1 MNKVLGY
8 ILGFLAS
15 IIFVLISM
23 LLVLKMTVFNKSY
36 LLKNLE
42 ASNYY
47 DKVYSEI
54 EKDMKNSLRSSGLDE
69 SVVDNL
75 YKKSTSVGV
84 WRYKKS
90 DVKNEIINLVGSI
103 YSGSKY
109 YVSFDEVESKLNN
122 NIDKYLKSKNII
134 LEDRKAL
141 DSYVS
146 SITEVYS
153 KEVGLYGYFQNYTSK
168 FLKIS
173 NIIDFIIAFGVILIV
188 LIILIN
194 KYKFKIKFL
203 GVTFFS
209 SSVMILYLR
218 YFIWNKID
226 YKNILIISKAFSDV
240 LRKML
245 LDINTYSMYFVY
257 LFALLGLLLIF
268 INSWKKK
275 RKRS

>member
-75 YKKSTSVGV
+75 YKKS
-84 WRYKKS
+84 

-122 NIDKYLKSKNII
+122 NIDKYLKSKNIV

-188 LIILIN
+188 LIIVIN

-226 YKNILIISKAFSDV
+226 YENILIISKAFSDV
-240 LRKML
+240 LREML